1 METQNHSLSKKKK
14 PYKTHLKRSKI
25 LVVKHLPSMC
35 EIFRFNPY
43 YHPKK
48 RKREK
53 RKKKEKGGGRWLIKI
68 CE

>member
-1 METQNHSLSKKKK
+1 METQNHSLSKKKKK

-53 RKKKEKGGGRWLIKI
+53 KKKKEVGDV
-68 CE
+68 